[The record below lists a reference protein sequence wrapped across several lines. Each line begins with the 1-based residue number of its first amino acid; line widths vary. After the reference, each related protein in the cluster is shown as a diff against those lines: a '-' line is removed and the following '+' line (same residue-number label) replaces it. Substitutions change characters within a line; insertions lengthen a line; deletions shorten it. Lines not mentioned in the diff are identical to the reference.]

1 MSTYNRRQLNKQHV
15 NPEIQQIIR
24 NSEPAN
30 IQAKRHYQRAHAN
43 REKKILFFGAVFA
56 SIFAVQL
63 LVSQVKLHAAN
74 ATLTATQARLTTV
87 QKTNSD
93 LKADQKRLNDPAYLQ
108 QILRDKY
115 GYTKSGE
122 LVYNLPSN
130 NN

>member
-30 IQAKRHYQRAHAN
+30 MQAKRHYQRAHAN
-43 REKKILFFGAVFA
+43 REKRSCFWCCFCLHFCGAIISESSEVA
-56 SIFAVQL
+56 RCKCNTDSDT
-63 LVSQVKLHAAN
+63 S
-74 ATLTATQARLTTV
+74 ATNNCP
-87 QKTNSD
+87 KTNSD